1 MSSFWRKRLI
11 LLFFFLLLI
20 APQACSKKDV
30 KTSDEDLVR
39 IKEVYSTIDRIREK
53 YEEKDLQAFLA
64 IIEPQAE
71 DLSNN
76 LKKGLE
82 TDFAKYDKIHLR
94 FRIDEIIMDK
104 DLSIVKLH
112 WDGEWEQRS
121 DKGRFRE
128 TGNASLKIKGEK
140 KMELSAIDGDNPFG
154 ISLSRKPVAKE
165 RGG

>member
-1 MSSFWRKRLI
+1 
-11 LLFFFLLLI
+11 
-20 APQACSKKDV
+20 V
-30 KTSDEDLVR
+30 KTSDEDLAR
-39 IKEVYSTIDRIREK
+39 IKDIYSTINMIRER

-71 DLSNN
+71 DISNN
-76 LKKGLE
+76 LKKGIE
-82 TDFAKYDKIHLR
+82 ADFANYDEIRLR

-112 WDGEWEQRS
+112 WDGEWKQRS

-140 KMELSAIDGDNPFG
+140 KVKLSAIDGDNPFG
-154 ISLSRKPVAKE
+154 ISLSREPVAKE

>member
-1 MSSFWRKRLI
+1 MSSFCWKRL
-11 LLFFFLLLI
+11 LFLFFFFSLI
-20 APQACSKKDV
+20 ALQSCSKKDV

-39 IKEVYSTIDRIREK
+39 IKEIYSTIDMIREK
-53 YEEKDLQAFLA
+53 YEQKDIPAFLA
-64 IIEPQAE
+64 IIEPLAE

-76 LKKGLE
+76 LKNGIE
-82 TDFAKYDKIHLR
+82 TDFANYDKIHLR

-121 DKGRFRE
+121 DKGKFRE

-140 KMELSAIDGDNPFG
+140 KTKLLSIDGDNPFG
-154 ISLSRKPVAKE
+154 VSLSREPVVIE

>member
-1 MSSFWRKRLI
+1 
-11 LLFFFLLLI
+11 LFFFFSFI
-20 APQACSKKDV
+20 ALQSCSKKDV
-30 KTSDEDLVR
+30 KTSDEDLAR
-39 IKEVYSTIDRIREK
+39 IKDIYSTINMLREK
-53 YEEKDLQAFLA
+53 YEEKDMQVFLA

-76 LKKGLE
+76 LKKGIE
-82 TDFAKYDKIHLR
+82 ADFTNYDKIHLR

-112 WDGEWEQRS
+112 WDGEWEQQS

-140 KMELSAIDGDNPFG
+140 KTKLLSIDGDNPFG
-154 ISLSRKPVAKE
+154 ISLLRGPITKE
-165 RGG
+165 SGR

>member
-1 MSSFWRKRLI
+1 MFRLWRTRI
-11 LLFFFLLLI
+11 LLLLMLLSII
-20 APQACSKKDV
+20 ALACSKKDV
-30 KTSDEDLVR
+30 KTSDDDLVR
-39 IKEVYSTIDRIREK
+39 IKELYSTIDRIREK

-64 IIEPQAE
+64 TIDPQAE

-82 TDFAKYDKIHLR
+82 TDFANYDKIHLR

-104 DLSIVKLH
+104 DVSMVKLH

-121 DKGRFRE
+121 DKGKYRE

-140 KMELSAIDGDNPFG
+140 KIKLSAIDGDSPFG
-154 ISLSRKPVAKE
+154 ISLSREPVAKE

>member
-1 MSSFWRKRLI
+1 MSSFWWKRLLF
-11 LLFFFLLLI
+11 LLFFFSLI
-20 APQACSKKDV
+20 ALQSCSKKDV
-30 KTSDEDLVR
+30 KASDEDLVR
-39 IKEVYSTIDRIREK
+39 IKEIYSTIDMIREK

-64 IIEPQAE
+64 IIEPQAD

-76 LKKGLE
+76 LKKGIE
-82 TDFAKYDKIHLR
+82 TDFANYDKIHLR

-140 KMELSAIDGDNPFG
+140 KTKLLSIDGDNPFG
-154 ISLSRKPVAKE
+154 ISL
-165 RGG
+165 